1 VEDEIRGELAQKIRE
16 RELAANKL
24 DTEPPK
30 AESTRSDTA
39 RPPGS
44 PRLTAAALWILAIA
58 VGVATGSV
66 PAAIATMVG
75 GFLVTC
81 LVVIGRQLVG

>member
-1 VEDEIRGELAQKIRE
+1 MEDEIRGELAQKIRE
-16 RELAANKL
+16 RELAADQL
-24 DTEPPK
+24 DIDLPK
-30 AESTRSDTA
+30 AKSTQSDTA
-39 RPPGS
+39 RPLS
-44 PRLTAAALWILAIA
+44 FPRLAAAALWILAIA

-75 GFLVTC
+75 GFLVTG